1 MKKVIVLMD
10 NENRDS
16 QFINS
21 YSFGKSTSLMMLC
34 RSMTKAE
41 QDGLTTFKFEVFGLL
56 TKSAKLDEFI
66 PTHDGIII
74 SIDASNL
81 LKFSKE
87 IGERISVISTNNKNI
102 PIAVVIDH
110 DRLVKLS
117 NNLLDSLKSQLTVAD
132 IHELFVLPYI
142 KQTGSLIGDQQGL
155 IFITKENTDSTYHS
169 DSICVGKWIEEKL
182 HKSHK
187 KYLDNV
193 VKKSKL
199 TSHTIH
205 AVNLMTQFNK
215 ATLPIELWDHY
226 GRLRVVWCSLQRF
239 GYENTIDKTGWLCTS
254 WKRYKTSI
262 GHGDK
267 WNYTM
272 TRFWS
277 TVIWNMQKHKQY
289 KTFNELYNDNENIH
303 SGRLFQKYYGDE
315 IFSEHAK
322 NNWIPPNEQHV
333 MQSYK

>member
-10 NENRDS
+10 NENRHS

-21 YSFGKSTSLMMLC
+21 YSFGKSSHLTTLC
-34 RSMTKAE
+34 RSMTEAEKA
-41 QDGLTTFKFEVFGLL
+41 GLTTFKFEVFGLL
-56 TKSAKLDEFI
+56 TKSPKLDQFI
-66 PTHDGIII
+66 PTHNGIII
-74 SIDASNL
+74 SIDTSNL

-87 IGERISVISTNNKNI
+87 IGERLSTISINNKNI

-110 DRLVKLS
+110 DRKIKLS
-117 NNLLDSLKSQLTVAD
+117 NNLLDWLKSQLTTVNV
-132 IHELFVLPYI
+132 HELFVLPYI
-142 KQTGSLIGDQQGL
+142 KQTGSLLGHDI
-155 IFITKENTDSTYHS
+155 IMMTKDNTDSKYHT
-169 DSICVGKWIEEKL
+169 DSIYVGKWIEEKI
-182 HKSHK
+182 H
-187 KYLDNV
+187 
-193 VKKSKL
+193 SKNQKCSDVPIKNQNL
-199 TSHTIH
+199 NSHTIH

-239 GYENTIDKTGWLCTS
+239 GYENTISKDGWLCTS

-289 KTFNELYNDNENIH
+289 KTFSELYNDNENIH

-322 NNWIPPNEQHV
+322 NNWIPPKDNTKQI
-333 MQSYK
+333 